1 MLAKMALIFTVVL
14 GASFAQAEPLCL
26 TIVEGLDRMCARD
39 LVADANCAQQPKTL
53 AWVAD
58 SCVIHQGDEVSPE
71 IINLENGQAVAEE
84 IYEKYEAS
92 KIATSLIYRY
102 FQKVERPK
110 ISEADV
116 RRPSYP
122 LYQQADSVLAFD
134 SKYIESIIENGFL
147 NQFVTNNRPRKDGYM
162 DRRVSTENFL
172 SRLQLSQ
179 SYKLGN
185 YPINHVRPKYAY
197 GIFKSVQ
204 KTQVYNS
211 VNASYGGTFA
221 VLKDS
226 LKKRMTLTN
235 MDSLAGHVLN
245 DRGLSQVSMYFQSSQ
260 FRFPPSVGYYETQVW
275 GEIKITDVSYFL
287 SGCFGEAVDQRLID
301 ALAARKISVPVYRC
315 KLSLESG
322 LYRPMPIKHLYGPE
336 LGNNQ

>member
-1 MLAKMALIFTVVL
+1 MLTKIVLLFMVLL
-14 GASFAQAEPLCL
+14 GASFAQGEPLCL
-26 TIVEGLDRMCARD
+26 SISEGLDRMCARD
-39 LVADANCAQQPKTL
+39 VAADLSCARVPKSL
-53 AWVAD
+53 AWIAD
-58 SCVIHQGDEVSPE
+58 SCVIQQGDEVIPE
-71 IINLENGQAVAEE
+71 VINLENGQAVAES
-84 IYEKYEAS
+84 IYEKYDAS

-122 LYQQADSVLAFD
+122 LYQQAESVLAFD
-134 SKYIESIIENGFL
+134 SKYIDSIIENGFL

-197 GIFKSVQ
+197 GVFKSAQ
-204 KTQVYNS
+204 QAQVRNS
-211 VNASYGGTFA
+211 INANYGGTFA

-245 DRGLSQVSMYFQSSQ
+245 DSGFSQVSLYFQSSR
-260 FRFPPSVGYYETQVW
+260 FSFPPSTGYYETQIW
-275 GEIKITDVSYFL
+275 GEIRISDVSYFL
-287 SGCFGEAVDQRLID
+287 SGCFGEKPDHKLLD
-301 ALAARKISVPVYRC
+301 ALVQHKIDVPVYSC
-315 KLSLESG
+315 KLSFENG
-322 LYRPMPIKHLYGPE
+322 VYRLVPMDLLYGPE
-336 LGNNQ
+336 LGHSK